1 MYESFYQKDVFNT
14 SMDFI
19 RNIDLQCSELEAMS

>member
-1 MYESFYQKDVFNT
+1 MNCFIKNDVFST

-19 RNIDLQCSELEAMS
+19 QNTDLQCSELEAMS